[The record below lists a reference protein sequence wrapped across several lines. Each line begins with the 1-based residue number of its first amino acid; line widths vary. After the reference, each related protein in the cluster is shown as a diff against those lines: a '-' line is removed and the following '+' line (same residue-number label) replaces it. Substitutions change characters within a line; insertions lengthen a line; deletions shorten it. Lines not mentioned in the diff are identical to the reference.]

1 MKNAPAG
8 GASII
13 ARTVSKTVA
22 RDGNGIP
29 RGAIKCQGQSARLK
43 PDRRKQGR
51 SESSSRP
58 MRSPHV
64 THRA

>member
-1 MKNAPAG
+1 MKNAPSG

-13 ARTVSKTVA
+13 AWTVWKTVA
-22 RDGNGIP
+22 RDDNGIP

-51 SESSSRP
+51 FRK
-58 MRSPHV
+58 
-64 THRA
+64 